1 MGVLKRFFLI
11 LIVVVLCG
19 ISFFIGKYLDKEKD
33 ENNNREPNKTESNN
47 SPEIVIEGVWKAM
60 HVEIGEEN
68 LGKEYYVIFQ
78 KGGKVIEIDEDG
90 VRYGTYSDTGK
101 SEETNFALQIEDD
114 PISFCK
120 YENDS
125 IQCLLYGFVEKMK

>member
-1 MGVLKRFFLI
+1 MKKILLI
-11 LIVVVLCG
+11 LVVVVLCG
-19 ISFFIGKYLDKEKD
+19 SSFFLGKYLDKEKA
-33 ENNNREPNKTESNN
+33 ENDNSEPNKTESNN
-47 SPEIVIEGVWKAM
+47 PPEIVIEGIWKAM

-101 SEETNFALQIEDD
+101 SEESNFALQIEDD

-120 YENDS
+120 LENDN
-125 IQCLLYGFVEKMK
+125 IQCELYDLVKKLK

>member
-1 MGVLKRFFLI
+1 MKKILLI
-11 LIVVVLCG
+11 LVVVVLCG
-19 ISFFIGKYLDKEKD
+19 SSFFLGKYLDKEKA
-33 ENNNREPNKTESNN
+33 ENDNSEPNKTESNN
-47 SPEIVIEGVWKAM
+47 PPEIVIEGIWKAM

-101 SEETNFALQIEDD
+101 SEESNFALQIEDD

-120 YENDS
+120 LENDN
-125 IQCLLYGFVEKMK
+125 IQCLLYEFVKKLK